1 MNDNNT
7 KSEKF
12 YHTSQSFNHRL
23 RIRQEIKK
31 NLYNKTAKVK
41 LRKALPFFFEDVY
54 SFMI

>member
-54 SFMI
+54 SFII